1 MNDLKLQTKLPKLI
15 VDRNYKLTSGRFES
29 HLAPRGSLPDLGV
42 PEICLQAVIPNLSD
56 KAILNTGM
64 PSL

>member
-1 MNDLKLQTKLPKLI
+1 MNNLNFKPKAPTLI
-15 VDRNYKLTSGRFES
+15 VDRNYKLTSGRFGS
-29 HLAPRGSLPDLGV
+29 HFVPRGSLPALGV